1 MTRDLFDEPLRR
13 RELLQGGAGL
23 ALALG
28 LAGCGVGDEPASE
41 GEGGAGEEDRG
52 EAGRRPRL
60 LQLVRVPRPE
70 ADQGFEKRYGVK
82 VRESNFDSMNGMMA
96 KLRSGN
102 KYDVIFPTAD
112 WAQRLHAGNQLLRFD
127 KEQLKNTDTV
137 YDYFAK
143 PWYDPTAEHTVP
155 YALYASGIL
164 YRKDKVELTGSWND
178 LALDSAKGRI
188 YLLDDYQEV
197 LGAGNMVNGAELNSK
212 DQADI
217 EKSKQW
223 ALDLKPKLR
232 GFSTDDIQNMVGG
245 NAWIHHGWNG
255 DVVNV
260 RNQVKKP
267 ENYSFQKCTEGI
279 PLGTDCMAIPAN
291 AEHPGTALA
300 FIDFILEPEN
310 AGAQHRVHG
319 LPDAVQGPGR
329 DVRRAREDRPVDQRD
344 DRGPRERRAVPQPR
358 PRRPPAVGRRLDGDQ
373 GGLR

>member
-1 MTRDLFDEPLRR
+1 M
-13 RELLQGGAGL
+13 
-23 ALALG
+23 
-28 LAGCGVGDEPASE
+28 
-41 GEGGAGEEDRG
+41 
-52 EAGRRPRL
+52 
-60 LQLVRVPRPE
+60 
-70 ADQGFEKRYGVK
+70 
-82 VRESNFDSMNGMMA
+82 
-96 KLRSGN
+96 
-102 KYDVIFPTAD
+102 
-112 WAQRLHAGNQLLRFD
+112 
-127 KEQLKNTDTV
+127 
-137 YDYFAK
+137 
-143 PWYDPTAEHTVP
+143 P

-178 LALDSAKGRI
+178 LGLDDAKGRI

-197 LGAGNMVNGAELNSK
+197 LGAGNMVNGADLNSK
-212 DQADI
+212 DEAEI

-279 PLGTDCMAIPAN
+279 PLGTDCFAIPAN

-310 AGAQHRVHG
+310 VVAQHRVHG
-319 LPDAVQGPGR
+319 LPDAVRGPGR
-329 DVRRAREDRPVDQRD
+329 DVRGARQDRPVDQRH
-344 DRGPRERRAVPQPR
+344 DRGPRERRPVPQPR
-358 PRRPPAVGRRLDGDQ
+358 PRRPQAVGRRLDGDQ